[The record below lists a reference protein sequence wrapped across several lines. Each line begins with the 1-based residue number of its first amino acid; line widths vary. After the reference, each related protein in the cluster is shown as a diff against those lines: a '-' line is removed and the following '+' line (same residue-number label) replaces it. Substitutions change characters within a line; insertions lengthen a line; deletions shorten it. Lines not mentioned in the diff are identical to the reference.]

1 MRAHPFVTLVLWC
14 LAFYLALVVGAW
26 NLAHH

>member
-1 MRAHPFVTLVLWC
+1 VKVHPLLTAVLWC

-26 NLAHH
+26 NVAHG